1 MVRCIAGS
9 KKAMGLVRAFR
20 AYSNAGRAR
29 GLAAGCTCVFENSG
43 TEELNAHLKIRAR
56 IEPAL
61 DDGRFARKKRCYA
74 RANNAGWRID
84 YFLVSERIRGC
95 IEESSILPE
104 VMGSD
109 HCPVMLEMGMPE

>member
-1 MVRCIAGS
+1 MPTWFRGNAITHRSVTAIS
-9 KKAMGLVRAFR
+9 KPVPMCKPALITLYPHIIR
-20 AYSNAGRAR
+20 
-29 GLAAGCTCVFENSG
+29 E
-43 TEELNAHLKIRAR
+43 IRAR

-104 VMGSD
+104 VMDSD

>member
-1 MVRCIAGS
+1 MVA
-9 KKAMGLVRAFR
+9 VT
-20 AYSNAGRAR
+20 GRAR
-29 GLAAGCTCVFENSG
+29 CLMDTGRFPPGGFRPSVNPAEPEALYPHIIRE
-43 TEELNAHLKIRAR
+43 IRAR